1 MKLSKKA
8 SGIVVA
14 GALAATSML
23 SASGATAQGARY
35 RADLRPVPHAASAD
49 AGSNVTGTAIVSRV
63 ASRVSVAVD
72 ARGLTPGLP
81 HAMHIHGNLK
91 ARNEC
96 PPASADVND
105 QVTSTDPGTP
115 DGLVSLGEGLP
126 FYGPVQVSFT
136 TSGDTTDQSA
146 LALDRFP
153 VAASDGELS
162 YERQISVPHKIA
174 AKTGKLHVVIHGV
187 DLDGDGQYSN
197 LQEATLP
204 AACGELMH
212 TP

>member
-8 SGIVVA
+8 GGVVVA
-14 GALAATSML
+14 GVLAATAAL

-63 ASRVSVAVD
+63 ASRVSVRLN

-81 HAMHIHGNLK
+81 HAMHIHGELK

-96 PPASADVND
+96 PPARADVND
-105 QVTSTDPGTP
+105 QVSSTDPGTP
-115 DGLVSLGEGLP
+115 DGLVSLGEGFP

-136 TSGDTTDQSA
+136 TSGDTSDASA

-153 VAASDGELS
+153 VAQADGDLS
-162 YERQISVPHKIA
+162 YERRIMVPHKIA
-174 AKTGKLHVVIHGV
+174 AKTGKLHVVVHGV
-187 DLDGDGQYSN
+187 DLDGDGAYSN

-204 AACGELMH
+204 VACGELNH

>member
-1 MKLSKKA
+1 MKLSNKA
-8 SGIVVA
+8 SGAVVA
-14 GALAATSML
+14 GALAATAVL

-35 RADLRPVPHAASAD
+35 RADLRPVPHSATAD

-63 ASRVSVAVD
+63 DGRMSVRLG
-72 ARGLTPGLP
+72 ARGLTPSLP
-81 HAMHIHGNLK
+81 HAMHIHGELK

-115 DGLVSLGEGLP
+115 DGLVSLGEGFP

-136 TSGDTTDQSA
+136 TRGDTSDASA

-153 VAASDGELS
+153 VAAADGELS
-162 YERQISVPHKIA
+162 YRRDITVPNKIA
-174 AKTGKLHVVIHGV
+174 AKTGKLHVVVHGA
-187 DLDGDGQYSN
+187 DLDRDGAYSN

-204 AACGELMH
+204 VACGELVQ